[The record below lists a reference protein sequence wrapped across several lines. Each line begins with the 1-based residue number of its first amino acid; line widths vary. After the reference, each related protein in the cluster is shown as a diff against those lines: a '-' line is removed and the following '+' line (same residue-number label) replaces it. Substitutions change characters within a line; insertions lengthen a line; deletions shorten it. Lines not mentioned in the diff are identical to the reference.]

1 MPEFRFENDAVL
13 SARCM
18 DVLVS
23 NVGLL
28 ETERFIAHLSRE
40 SMDYTKWRQDQ
51 FDDVSLEEL
60 AAETQKSGE
69 RVRAARKVEAALSS
83 PSSKAHISRELESK
97 GEKFSFSN

>member
-1 MPEFRFENDAVL
+1 MTEFSFENDTVL

-51 FDDVSLEEL
+51 FEDVSLEEL
-60 AAETQKSGE
+60 AAETRKSGE
-69 RVRAARKVEAALSS
+69 HVRAAREAEAALSS
-83 PSSKAHISRELESK
+83 ISSKVRTSRELESK
-97 GEKFSFSN
+97 GEKVAFA